1 MTNGAW
7 IVSACRSPI
16 GRFLGQLSAF
26 SAVELGT
33 KCVAEAVRRA
43 ELDPDEIQEVIMGN
57 VLGAGLGQNP
67 ARQCALG
74 AKIPTAVAAMTI
86 NKVCGSGLKAVTLAA
101 QSIQVGDNDVVVAG
115 GMESMSNAP
124 HLMPNLRR
132 GQRMG
137 DSTLIDSMVHDGLWD
152 VYNDYHM
159 GCTGEVVAG
168 KYGVTRQDQDAYA
181 AESHRRAVQATLEGK
196 FEQEI
201 LPFDLPLKKGSIVR
215 IDKDEGPRADSTTE
229 SLARLK
235 PVFAKDGTVTAGNAS
250 QISDGAAAV
259 TVMSDRAVER
269 LGVNPLARIV
279 ASATTGVDP
288 ELVMMAPLSAVMKVR
303 ERAGWSENEVDLYE
317 LNEAFSVQG
326 VALCREIPLD
336 TQRVN
341 LHGGAVALGHPIG
354 ASGTRILVTLLNTL
368 RTVGGKR
375 GIASLCLGGG
385 NGVAMAIELV

>member
-16 GRFLGQLSAF
+16 GRFLGQLSTF
-26 SAVELGT
+26 SAVNLGT

-43 ELDPDEIQEVIMGN
+43 GLDPGEIQEVIMGN

-74 AKIPTAVAAMTI
+74 AEIPTAVAAMTI
-86 NKVCGSGLKAVTLAA
+86 NKVCGSGLKSVTLAA

-137 DSTLIDSMVHDGLWD
+137 EPRIIDSMVHDGLWD

-159 GCTGEVVAG
+159 GCTGEVVAE

-181 AESHRRAVQATLEGK
+181 SESHRRAVQATLEGK
-196 FEQEI
+196 FEEEI
-201 LPFDLPLKKGSIVR
+201 LSLNAPLKKGGTVR
-215 IDKDEGPRADSTTE
+215 IDKDEGPRSDSTTE
-229 SLARLK
+229 SLAKLR

-250 QISDGAAAV
+250 QLSDGAAAV

-269 LGVNPLARIV
+269 LGVTPLARVV

-288 ELVMMAPLSAVMKVR
+288 EMVMMSPLSAVMKVR
-303 ERAGWSENEVDLYE
+303 QRAGWSEDEVDLYE
-317 LNEAFSVQG
+317 INEAFSVQA

-336 TQRVN
+336 VERVN

-368 RTVGGKR
+368 RTVGGKK

-385 NGVAMAIELV
+385 NGVAMAIELI

>member
-1 MTNGAW
+1 
-7 IVSACRSPI
+7 
-16 GRFLGQLSAF
+16 
-26 SAVELGT
+26 
-33 KCVAEAVRRA
+33 
-43 ELDPDEIQEVIMGN
+43 
-57 VLGAGLGQNP
+57 
-67 ARQCALG
+67 
-74 AKIPTAVAAMTI
+74 MTI
-86 NKVCGSGLKAVTLAA
+86 NKVCGSGLKSVTLAA

-137 DSTLIDSMVHDGLWD
+137 EPRIIDSMVHDGLWD

-159 GCTGEVVAG
+159 GCTGEVVAE

-181 AESHRRAVQATLEGK
+181 SESHRRAVQATLEGK
-196 FEQEI
+196 FEEEI
-201 LPFDLPLKKGSIVR
+201 LSLNAPLKKGGTVR
-215 IDKDEGPRADSTTE
+215 IDKDEGPRSDSTTE
-229 SLARLK
+229 SLAKLR

-250 QISDGAAAV
+250 QLSDGAAAV

-269 LGVNPLARIV
+269 LGVTPLARVV

-288 ELVMMAPLSAVMKVR
+288 EMVMMSPLSAVMKVR
-303 ERAGWSENEVDLYE
+303 QRAGWSEDEVDLYE
-317 LNEAFSVQG
+317 INEAFSVQA

-336 TQRVN
+336 VERVN

-368 RTVGGKR
+368 RTVGGKK

-385 NGVAMAIELV
+385 NGVAMAIELI

>member
-26 SAVELGT
+26 SAVDLGT

-43 ELDPDEIQEVIMGN
+43 GLEPAEIQEVIMGN

-74 AKIPTAVAAMTI
+74 AGIPTAVAAMTI

-124 HLMPNLRR
+124 HLMLNLRR

-137 DSTLIDSMVHDGLWD
+137 DSSFIDSMIHDGLWD

-159 GCTGEVVAG
+159 GCTGEVVAE
-168 KYGVTRQDQDAYA
+168 KYGITRQDQDDYA

-196 FEQEI
+196 FEREI
-201 LPFDLPLKKGSIVR
+201 LPLDLPLKKGEIVR

-269 LGVNPLARIV
+269 LDVKPLARVI

-303 ERAGWSENEVDLYE
+303 ERAGWSEDEVDVYE
-317 LNEAFSVQG
+317 INEAFSVQG

-336 TQRVN
+336 IQRVN

-368 RTVGGKR
+368 RAVSGKR

-385 NGVAMAIELV
+385 NGVALAIELA